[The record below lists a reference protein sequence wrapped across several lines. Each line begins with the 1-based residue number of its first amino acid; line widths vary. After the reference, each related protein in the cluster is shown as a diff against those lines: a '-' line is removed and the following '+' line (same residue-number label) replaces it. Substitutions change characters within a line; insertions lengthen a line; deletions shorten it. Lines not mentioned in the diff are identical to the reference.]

1 MRAVQ
6 CSCTNSSHSIL
17 IEADEYG
24 VSVSVGAIKGSLWQR
39 VKYAFNHVFGE
50 ENGFADTIMETP
62 EEVDVFIKHLEDA
75 KAKLIADMER
85 EGIRNVNINGEPL

>member
-17 IEADEYG
+17 IEADEFG
-24 VSVSVGAIKGSLWQR
+24 VSVAVGAIKGSLWQR
-39 VKYAFNHVFGE
+39 VKYAVEHIFGE
-50 ENGFADTIMETP
+50 ENGFADTILETP

-85 EGIRNVNINGEPL
+85 EGVVNVNINGEPL